1 MTQLS
6 EKATEKSLAEIMSS
20 IGSRARSAAQT
31 LASAD
36 TEEKNTGLQ
45 KAANEL
51 RAVAGDIIEANRRDL
66 AEAEKQNVG
75 AARLDRIMLDA
86 ARVEAIA
93 NAVEAIIALP
103 DPVGTVLA
111 SWQVP
116 SGLDISRVRVPLGVT
131 GVIYESRPN
140 VTADAAALCLK
151 AGNAVILRGSSEI
164 VQSSRAIHAC
174 FSRGLEAAGLDPDS
188 VQLVPSNDRA
198 AVGMMLGGL
207 GGNIDVIVPR
217 GGKNL
222 VERVQD
228 EARVPVFAHLEGI
241 CHVYVHGDAALDMAR
256 NIVTNAKMRRTGICG
271 AAETL
276 LVDKACVASHL
287 APIVGDLMNAGC
299 EVRGCAQT
307 CATNSQVRAATDD
320 DWGQEFLGPI
330 IAVRVVDGLDEAM
343 AHIARFG
350 SNHTDAIITAN
361 AHAASRFLNEVDSAI
376 VMHNCSTQ
384 FADGGEFGMGAEIG
398 IATGRFHARG
408 PVGLEQLTSFK
419 YAVRGDGQVR
429 PE

>member
-1 MTQLS
+1 MTQIAQ
-6 EKATEKSLAEIMSS
+6 KPADKNLAEIMSA
-20 IGSRARSAAQT
+20 IGTRARAAAQT
-31 LASAD
+31 LALASTQEKDASLQNAASA
-36 TEEKNTGLQ
+36 
-45 KAANEL
+45 L
-51 RAVAGDIIEANRRDL
+51 RAAAGDIIAANQRDL

-75 AARLDRIMLDA
+75 AARLDRIMLDE
-86 ARVEAIA
+86 ARLEAIA
-93 NAVEAIIALP
+93 CAVEAIIALP

-116 SGLDISRVRVPLGVT
+116 SGLDITRVRVPLGVA

-164 VQSSRAIHAC
+164 VHSAQAIHGC
-174 FSRGLEAAGLDPDS
+174 FSHALGAAGLDPAG
-188 VQLVPSNDRA
+188 VQLVPSTDRA

-207 GGNIDVIVPR
+207 DGNIDVIVPR

-222 VERVQD
+222 VGRVQD

-256 NIVTNAKMRRTGICG
+256 EIVTNAKMRRTGICG
-271 AAETL
+271 AAEAL
-276 LVDKACVASHL
+276 LVDKACAASHL
-287 APIVGDLMNAGC
+287 APIVGDLLDAGC

-307 CATNSQVRAATDD
+307 CATHDGVQAAADD
-320 DWGQEFLGPI
+320 DWGQEFLGPV
-330 IAVRVVDGLDEAM
+330 IAVRVVDGLDAAM

-361 AHAASRFLNEVDSAI
+361 AEAASRFLNEVDSAI

-419 YAVRGDGQVR
+419 YAVRGNGQVR
-429 PE
+429 PK

>member
-6 EKATEKSLAEIMSS
+6 GKTAEKSLAEIMSG

-31 LASAD
+31 LALAD

-45 KAANEL
+45 NAANEL
-51 RAVAGDIIEANRRDL
+51 RAAAGDIIEANRHDL

-86 ARVEAIA
+86 ARLEAIA
-93 NAVEAIIALP
+93 HAVEAIIALP

-111 SWQVP
+111 GWQVP
-116 SGLDISRVRVPLGVT
+116 SGLDITRVRVPLGVT

-164 VQSSRAIHAC
+164 VQSARAIHAC
-174 FSRGLEAAGLDPDS
+174 FSRGLEAAGLNPDS
-188 VQLVPSNDRA
+188 VQLVPSTDRA

-207 GGNIDVIVPR
+207 DGNIDVIVPR

-222 VERVQD
+222 VGRVQD

-241 CHVYVHGDAALDMAR
+241 CHVYVHGEAALDMAR

-276 LVDKACVASHL
+276 LVDKACAASHL
-287 APIVGDLMNAGC
+287 APIVGDLLDAGC

-350 SNHTDAIITAN
+350 SNHTDAIITAD

>member
-1 MTQLS
+1 MTQIAQ
-6 EKATEKSLAEIMSS
+6 KPVDKNLAEIMSA
-20 IGSRARSAAQT
+20 IGTRARAAAQT
-31 LASAD
+31 LALAS
-36 TEEKNTGLQ
+36 TQEKDAGLQ
-45 KAANEL
+45 NAANAL
-51 RAVAGDIIEANRRDL
+51 RAAAGDIIAANQRDL

-75 AARLDRIMLDA
+75 AARLDRIMLDE
-86 ARVEAIA
+86 ARLEAIA
-93 NAVEAIIALP
+93 CAVEAIITLP
-103 DPVGTVLA
+103 DPVGTALA
-111 SWQVP
+111 NWQVP
-116 SGLDISRVRVPLGVT
+116 SGLDITRVRVPLGVA

-164 VQSSRAIHAC
+164 VHSAQAIHGC
-174 FSRGLEAAGLDPDS
+174 FSRALGAAGLDPDGA
-188 VQLVPSNDRA
+188 QLVPSTDRA

-207 GGNIDVIVPR
+207 DGNIDVIVPR

-222 VERVQD
+222 VGRVQD

-256 NIVTNAKMRRTGICG
+256 EIVTNAKMRRTGICG
-271 AAETL
+271 AAEAL
-276 LVDKACVASHL
+276 LVDKACAASHL
-287 APIVGDLMNAGC
+287 APIVGDLLDAGC

-307 CATNSQVRAATDD
+307 CATHDGVQAAADD
-320 DWGQEFLGPI
+320 DWGQEFLGPV
-330 IAVRVVDGLDEAM
+330 IAVRVVDGLDAAM

-361 AHAASRFLNEVDSAI
+361 AQAASRFLNEVDSAI

-419 YAVRGDGQVR
+419 YAVRGNGQVR
-429 PE
+429 PK

>member
-1 MTQLS
+1 MTQIAQ
-6 EKATEKSLAEIMSS
+6 KPADKNLAEIMSA
-20 IGSRARSAAQT
+20 IGTRARAAAQT
-31 LASAD
+31 LALASTQEKDASLQNAASA
-36 TEEKNTGLQ
+36 
-45 KAANEL
+45 L
-51 RAVAGDIIEANRRDL
+51 RAAAGDIIAANQRDL

-75 AARLDRIMLDA
+75 SARLDRIMLDE
-86 ARVEAIA
+86 ARLEAIA
-93 NAVEAIIALP
+93 CAVEAIIALP

-116 SGLDISRVRVPLGVT
+116 SGLDITRVRVPLGVA

-164 VQSSRAIHAC
+164 VHSAQAIHGC
-174 FSRGLEAAGLDPDS
+174 FSRALGAAGLDPDGA
-188 VQLVPSNDRA
+188 QLVPSTDRA

-207 GGNIDVIVPR
+207 DGNIDVIVPR

-222 VERVQD
+222 VGRVQD

-256 NIVTNAKMRRTGICG
+256 EIVTNAKMRRTGICG
-271 AAETL
+271 AAEAL
-276 LVDKACVASHL
+276 LVDKACAASHL
-287 APIVGDLMNAGC
+287 APIVGDLLDAGC

-307 CATNSQVRAATDD
+307 CATHDGVQAAADD
-320 DWGQEFLGPI
+320 DWGQEFLGPV
-330 IAVRVVDGLDEAM
+330 IAVRVVDGLDAAM

-361 AHAASRFLNEVDSAI
+361 AEAAIRFFNEVDSAI

-419 YAVRGDGQVR
+419 YAVRGNGQVR
-429 PE
+429 PK

>member
-1 MTQLS
+1 VTQIAQ
-6 EKATEKSLAEIMSS
+6 KPVDKNLAEIMSA
-20 IGSRARSAAQT
+20 IGTRARAAAQT
-31 LASAD
+31 LALAS
-36 TEEKNTGLQ
+36 TQEKDAGLQ
-45 KAANEL
+45 NAANAL
-51 RAVAGDIIEANRRDL
+51 RAAAGDIIAANQRDL

-75 AARLDRIMLDA
+75 AARLDRIMLDE
-86 ARVEAIA
+86 ARLEAIA
-93 NAVEAIIALP
+93 CAVEAIIALP

-116 SGLDISRVRVPLGVT
+116 SGLDITRVRVPLGVT

-164 VQSSRAIHAC
+164 VHSAQAIHGC
-174 FSRGLEAAGLDPDS
+174 FSHALGAAGLDPAG
-188 VQLVPSNDRA
+188 VQLVPSTDRA

-207 GGNIDVIVPR
+207 DGNIDVIVPR

-222 VERVQD
+222 VGRVQD

-256 NIVTNAKMRRTGICG
+256 EIVTNAKMRRTGICG
-271 AAETL
+271 AAEAL
-276 LVDKACVASHL
+276 LVDKACAASHL
-287 APIVGDLMNAGC
+287 APIVGDLLDAGC

-307 CATNSQVRAATDD
+307 CATHDGVQAAADD
-320 DWGQEFLGPI
+320 DWGQEFLGPV
-330 IAVRVVDGLDEAM
+330 IAVRVVDGLDAAM

-361 AHAASRFLNEVDSAI
+361 AEAAIRFFNEVDSAI

-419 YAVRGDGQVR
+419 YAVRGNGQVR
-429 PE
+429 PK